1 MKTAGL
7 GVEEI
12 RPAVVTIDLH
22 RGHLDP
28 ERATLPLPAETAGA
42 VVAANIVFLDRARA
56 RGIPVIHV
64 VTEYR
69 RREEISSNPFWAAIA
84 ETEATRGNILR
95 HNLPGS
101 AGTELMP
108 GISRPGDVVIGFKR
122 RYDCFLGTDLEFTLR
137 NLGANTLLI
146 TGVNTNSCV
155 VATTIVASTKDFA
168 CIVIEDCV
176 DTVDGPE
183 FHEGALEIVRRAFGW
198 TSKSDA
204 VVEML
209 REQGWMPR
217 SEAMA
222 THGMEGR

>member
-42 VVAANIVFLDRARA
+42 VVAANVVFLDRARA

-84 ETEATRGNILR
+84 GTEATRGNIMR

-108 GISRPGDVVIGFKR
+108 GISRLGDVVIGFKR

-155 VATTIVASTKDFA
+155 VATTIIASTKDFA
-168 CIVIEDCV
+168 CVVVEDCV
-176 DTVDGPE
+176 DTVDG
-183 FHEGALEIVRRAFGW
+183 HDMHRAALECIQRAFGW
-198 TSKSDA
+198 VSHSA
-204 VVEML
+204 VVFDEL
-209 REQGWMPR
+209 
-217 SEAMA
+217 
-222 THGMEGR
+222 